1 VINPM
6 ASGTTLTTD
15 SGSDWRDGAGALAG
29 HNEYIIDV
37 ATSGDVGADCVPVV
51 SISVTKA
58 NTTIYLASQYELN

>member
-1 VINPM
+1 M

-37 ATSGDVGADCVPVV
+37 ATSGNVGADCVPVV